1 MNVNAMNVNSL
12 VDTHDVVFITLDTLR
27 FDVASRVYAEGRS
40 PNFARLFPQGW
51 EERLTSGSFTYA
63 AHHAFF
69 AGFLPVPRTPGPHPR
84 LFACAFPG
92 SETIS
97 ANTLVFDDAPNIV
110 QGLATRGYRTICI
123 GGVGFF
129 NPSTALGRVLPGFF
143 QEAYFERAFS
153 VVAKESPEAQ
163 FTFAASRI
171 AQLAP
176 DERTFL
182 FLNISALHQPNCHY
196 LEGHTV
202 DSLETH
208 AAALE
213 AVDRALPILLNALA
227 DRDVLFIACADHGT
241 AYGEDG
247 LTGHRTPHPVVWTV
261 PYAHALRAKR

>member
-1 MNVNAMNVNSL
+1 MKSL
-12 VDTHDVVFITLDTLR
+12 LGTHDVVFLTLDTLR
-27 FDVASRVYAEGRS
+27 FDVASRVHREGRS
-40 PNFARLFPQGW
+40 PNFARVFPQGW

-92 SETIS
+92 SETIGS
-97 ANTLVFDDAPNIV
+97 DTLVFEDAPNIV
-110 QGLATRGYRTICI
+110 HGFASHGYRTVCI

-129 NPSTALGRVLPGFF
+129 NPATALGRVLPGFF
-143 QEAYFERAFS
+143 QEAHFERAFS
-153 VVAKESPEAQ
+153 VVAKDSPEAQ
-163 FTFAASRI
+163 FTLAASRI
-171 AQLAP
+171 AQLAQG
-176 DERTFL
+176 ERTFL
-182 FLNISALHQPNCHY
+182 FINISALHQPNCHY

-213 AVDRALPILLNALA
+213 AVDRALPILLDALQG
-227 DRDVLFIACADHGT
+227 RDVLLIACADHGT

-261 PYAHALRAKR
+261 PYAHAVLKKNDPSHL